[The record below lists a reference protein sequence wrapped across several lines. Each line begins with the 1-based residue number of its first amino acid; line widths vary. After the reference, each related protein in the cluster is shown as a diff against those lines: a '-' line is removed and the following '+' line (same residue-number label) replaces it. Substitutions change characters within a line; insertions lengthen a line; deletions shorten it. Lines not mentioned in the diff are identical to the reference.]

1 MTVVT
6 PGEGGREEGR
16 EGGWGEE
23 MAGLLLM
30 ETLHITN
37 CLAALFVCVLT
48 SRSLHL

>member
-6 PGEGGREEGR
+6 PAEGGREGGGR
-16 EGGWGEE
+16 GEE

-37 CLAALFVCVLT
+37 CLAALFVGVLT
-48 SRSLHL
+48 SRSLHI